1 MGGTGRK
8 GIVFPSRSWKCIADG
23 RDRKSNQQLPENIL
37 AYNSELLVGK
47 ISHSV
52 CCLVFFLVCKIKYVG
67 EFLSTMTVA
76 ISYLLLRTHFL
87 ILANTVPSS
96 I

>member
-52 CCLVFFLVCKIKYVG
+52 C
-67 EFLSTMTVA
+67 
-76 ISYLLLRTHFL
+76 
-87 ILANTVPSS
+87 
-96 I
+96 